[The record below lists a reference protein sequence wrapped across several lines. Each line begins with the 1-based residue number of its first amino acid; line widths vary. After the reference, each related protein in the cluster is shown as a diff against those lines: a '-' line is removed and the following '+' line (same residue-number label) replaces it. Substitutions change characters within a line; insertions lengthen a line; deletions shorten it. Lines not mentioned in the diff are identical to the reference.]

1 MSVTPNAG
9 CVDVVI
15 VGAGISGLGAAY
27 RIIERNPQL
36 TYTILERRARIGGTW
51 DLFRYPG
58 VRSDSSIFTLSF
70 PYEPWTREE
79 GIADGA
85 HIREYLTDMA
95 HKYGIDRHIE
105 FNSYVHA
112 ADWDSSTDT
121 WTVTFE
127 QNGVHKHYRSRF
139 VFFGSGYYN
148 YDEGYTP
155 DFGGIEKF
163 GGAVVHPQHWPEDLD
178 YTGKK
183 IVVIGSGATAV
194 TLIPSLTDRA
204 EKVTMLQRSPTYLI
218 SASKYST
225 FAAVVRKALPPKTS
239 HLIVRM
245 YNALLE
251 AVFWF
256 LSRKTPVFVKWL
268 LRRTAIKNLPEGYD
282 IETHFTPRYN
292 PWDQRLCL
300 IPDADLYNAIT
311 SGRAE
316 VVTDHIDHF
325 DATGIA
331 LKSGGH
337 LDADIIVTATGLQ
350 LQALGGAA
358 ISLDGVEIDPRDRFV
373 YKAHMLEDVPNLFWC
388 VGYTNAS
395 WTLRADMTARATA
408 KLLAHMAAHG
418 HTRAAPHLGDE
429 PMDEKPSWDI
439 QAGYVKRAPPI
450 PRQRRGAQRHP
461 ARHHRLHRGRQLR
474 RRRRHGGALARF
486 PRSAC
491 RAEQR
496 AATLGASGVP
506 GQGARTG
513 HQYADVADHRGGT
526 ARSSGRH
533 PGRPEHRPRGGRGL
547 RGRGGA
553 GHARPAP
560 GDPAIS
566 NVSHPALPRVHN

>member
-337 LDADIIVTATGLQ
+337 LDADIIVPPPAC
-350 LQALGGAA
+350 
-358 ISLDGVEIDPRDRFV
+358 SCKR
-373 YKAHMLEDVPNLFWC
+373 
-388 VGYTNAS
+388 
-395 WTLRADMTARATA
+395 
-408 KLLAHMAAHG
+408 LAG
-418 HTRAAPHLGDE
+418 
-429 PMDEKPSWDI
+429 
-439 QAGYVKRAPPI
+439 
-450 PRQRRGAQRHP
+450 
-461 ARHHRLHRGRQLR
+461 
-474 RRRRHGGALARF
+474 
-486 PRSAC
+486 PRSASTAS
-491 RAEQR
+491 RS
-496 AATLGASGVP
+496 TLGIALSTRRTCSKTCPTCSGVWVT
-506 GQGARTG
+506 RT
-513 HQYADVADHRGGT
+513 R
-526 ARSSGRH
+526 
-533 PGRPEHRPRGGRGL
+533 PGRC
-547 RGRGGA
+547 
-553 GHARPAP
+553 AP
-560 GDPAIS
+560 T
-566 NVSHPALPRVHN
+566 